1 MSEIIKTSHAVLISE
16 DFSTTL
22 VESNLRFWWKFTL
35 FWWKL
40 NEGENPIDWL
50 KRELLEETWIV
61 FSDDDIKIL
70 VENDELILWEKI
82 FIWFIYYII
91 LSKSK
96 IKKILIHS
104 DRNTEIETSIPSLWK
119 VEFAFDKVRE
129 QINRCLDLLN
139 NNKLNN

>member
-16 DFSTTL
+16 DLSTTL

-40 NEGENPIDWL
+40 NENENPIEWL
-50 KRELLEETWIV
+50 KRELFEETWIV
-61 FSDDDIKIL
+61 FADDDIKIL
-70 VENDELILWEKI
+70 VENDELILWEKK

-91 LSKSK
+91 LGKSK
-96 IKKILIHS
+96 INKILNHS
-104 DRNTEIETSIPSLWK
+104 ERNTQIETSIPSLWK
-119 VEFAFDKVRE
+119 VEFAFDRVRE

>member
-16 DFSTTL
+16 DLSTTL

-40 NEGENPIDWL
+40 NENENPIEWL
-50 KRELLEETWIV
+50 KRELFEETWIV
-61 FSDDDIKIL
+61 FADDDIKIL
-70 VENDELILWEKI
+70 VENDELILWEKK

-91 LSKSK
+91 LGKSK
-96 IKKILIHS
+96 INKILNHS
-104 DRNTEIETSIPSLWK
+104 ERNTQIETSIPSLWK